1 MKNKRILTVI
11 GICTLGAAL
20 TFGGC
25 GKEKE
30 KASEAL
36 PQAEPT
42 VAETATPTPAPTATP
57 TPVPL
62 KTLGTKAEGA
72 YEVQIKNATTRPI
85 SGVAIKSSGEADF
98 TTQLLGEG
106 DNFAVDEELSLIHI

>member
-1 MKNKRILTVI
+1 MRNKKILTVI
-11 GICTLGAAL
+11 GICTLGATL

-25 GKEKE
+25 GKEKQ
-30 KASEAL
+30 KASEAV
-36 PQAEPT
+36 PKAEPAVT
-42 VAETATPTPAPTATP
+42 EAATPTPEPTATP

-85 SGVAIKSSGEADF
+85 SGVAIKSSEEADF

-106 DNFAVDEELSLIHI
+106 DTLSLIHI